1 MESFFQFLMVSL
13 IPFQNLASAQSSANN
28 SNEDSPP
35 CFPALCS
42 KTPQQERCSC
52 RPDCYLYNECCSDMS
67 NNTTSEHKQPYPST
81 YYSCRN
87 ANSSYY
93 YQFDR
98 CPPNHDI
105 TEFVSNCENP
115 NSEDQLQN
123 IPAFGKTSKK
133 LYRNLYCALCHG
145 EEFILWNL
153 RFDCPES
160 GNVNLEKLSDFVEDH
175 NCRKQ
180 LEIPSKDLDQYL
192 FSCNP
197 YISSCPEHNNYTKL
211 EVACEYEPMALV
223 KSDSKLFRNSHCAV
237 CHGLKEIYDWCKENR
252 GTNEMKQMPSLSILF
267 DYRTNVFVIY
277 DKKSS
282 NRNVGKLPS
291 CLKNSVFDINTRQCR
306 QVVYNSPLN
315 CTATRLSKS
324 EYYITSDGLLYLNN
338 TQRFLNQSEFIQ
350 DADGIISICIKNGGN
365 GVSKYSI
372 AEGYITLVGLVISIP
387 ALAVTI
393 IVYLCIP
400 DLHTLPG
407 KLLIS
412 LLSALFVAE
421 LLFLIS
427 SQVTKSTVLCKSLA
441 IMMHYL
447 FLATFFWMNV
457 MSFDA
462 WYTFS
467 GFKQLRSSGK
477 NTKRLVLYS
486 LYGWICPLVIVTIS
500 LVFEYT
506 PGNHISPEYGNGIC
520 WITNGN
526 GLLWLFATP
535 VLLLLCLNILAFILT
550 SRGLYMARKLSS
562 KYLRKRNKLEFLIYI
577 KLCFVMGLTWIFA
590 FFYAFTRIDEFSL
603 LFCILNSFTGLFICL
618 SFLFTKIVCRRLLK
632 KVHKFQKRSPT
643 KSMALSSTS
652 SKTLM
657 TDTFSQIP

>member
-1 MESFFQFLMVSL
+1 
-13 IPFQNLASAQSSANN
+13 
-28 SNEDSPP
+28 
-35 CFPALCS
+35 
-42 KTPQQERCSC
+42 
-52 RPDCYLYNECCSDMS
+52 MS

-223 KSDSKLFRNSHCAV
+223 KSDSKLFRNSHCAA

-350 DADGIISICIKNGGN
+350 DSDGIISICIKNGGN

-400 DLHTLPG
+400 DLRTLPVLGAAITVSSNGSPFLDINLDRPSVCPSLFEG
-407 KLLIS
+407 K
-412 LLSALFVAE
+412 
-421 LLFLIS
+421 
-427 SQVTKSTVLCKSLA
+427 
-441 IMMHYL
+441 
-447 FLATFFWMNV
+447 
-457 MSFDA
+457 
-462 WYTFS
+462 
-467 GFKQLRSSGK
+467 
-477 NTKRLVLYS
+477 YS
-486 LYGWICPLVIVTIS
+486 I
-500 LVFEYT
+500 
-506 PGNHISPEYGNGIC
+506 
-520 WITNGN
+520 
-526 GLLWLFATP
+526 A
-535 VLLLLCLNILAFILT
+535 
-550 SRGLYMARKLSS
+550 
-562 KYLRKRNKLEFLIYI
+562 
-577 KLCFVMGLTWIFA
+577 
-590 FFYAFTRIDEFSL
+590 
-603 LFCILNSFTGLFICL
+603 
-618 SFLFTKIVCRRLLK
+618 
-632 KVHKFQKRSPT
+632 
-643 KSMALSSTS
+643 
-652 SKTLM
+652 
-657 TDTFSQIP
+657 